1 MLKINLKEFLSS
13 LSMCLDFVEI
23 DILGATTNHSR
34 RVAYIS
40 LKISELY
47 NFSKEEKFELF
58 SYAVLHDNGLSEETV
73 FTEID
78 YQGLDRLDRIE
89 NLSEHCEIGER
100 NVEELPFI
108 HSKNIVKYHHEFYD
122 GSGFFG
128 LKGDEIP
135 LMAQIIGFA
144 DYVDNLFHFE
154 IPTGENKLKILGFIN
169 KNKGILFSKTLIEI
183 FLEIAKKPCF
193 WMDLR
198 TPFIYD
204 RLNEMVPDKI
214 IEFKI
219 EDLLKF
225 TKIISRIIDC
235 KSKFTLKHS
244 SGLSEKANI
253 MADFYK
259 FDDKLKSKVMV
270 AANLHDLGK
279 LAIPNSILDKPAK
292 LNKNE
297 IDIIQQHTYYTR
309 AALSKI
315 KGFEEI
321 TEWASNHHEKL
332 DGSGYPYGF
341 NSEKLDF
348 ISKLLACLDIY
359 QALTEERP
367 YRKPMKHSS
376 AIEILK
382 SMSTENK
389 LDKRIVND
397 INNVFK

>member
-1 MLKINLKEFLSS
+1 MEINLKEFLMS

-40 LKISELY
+40 LKLADMF
-47 NFSKEEKFELF
+47 NFSDDEKFEIF

-73 FTEID
+73 FTDLD
-78 YQGLDRLDRIE
+78 YKGLERLDRIE
-89 NLSEHCEIGER
+89 NLSEHCDIGER

-108 HSKNIVKYHHEFYD
+108 ESKNIVKYHHEFYD

-128 LKGDEIP
+128 LSGDEIP

-154 IPTGENKLKILGFIN
+154 IPNGENKLKILGFIRRN
-169 KNKGILFSKTLIEI
+169 KAKLFSTDIVDAFFEI
-183 FLEIAKKPCF
+183 SSYPYF

-198 TPFIYD
+198 VPFIFKK
-204 RLNEMVPDKI
+204 LEEMVPDKF
-214 IEFKI
+214 FKFSSD
-219 EDLLKF
+219 ELLKF

-235 KSKFTLKHS
+235 KSKFTLRHS
-244 SGLSEKANI
+244 KGLSEKTEE
-253 MADFYK
+253 MVKYYK
-259 FDDKLKSKVMV
+259 FNKEIIIKSVV

-279 LAIPNSILDKPAK
+279 LAVPNSILDKPAK
-292 LNKNE
+292 LNKDE

-309 AALSKI
+309 AALI
-315 KGFEEI
+315 NIRGFEDI

-341 NSEKLDF
+341 KEDRIDF
-348 ISKLLACLDIY
+348 ISRIIGCLDIY

-367 YRKPMKHSS
+367 YRKPMSHSG
-376 AIEILK
+376 AIEVLRT
-382 SMSTENK
+382 MAHENK
-389 LDKRIVND
+389 LEKKVVEDIDKL
-397 INNVFK
+397 FK